1 MSSLKRPP
9 GIRHASAII
18 CTGLLAAALAIAQV
32 DFALMRELAL
42 SRYGPHT
49 AKVVDDW
56 QATIRDIQPLSEL
69 ERLERANDFFNSR
82 IRWRE
87 DAQTW
92 GQSDYWATPLEVMGS
107 GAADCEDFA
116 IAKYAT
122 LVLAGIDIDKLRI
135 TYVKAQRLGEDDP
148 ATSAHMV
155 LAYYPEPSAEPL
167 ILDNLV
173 PQILPASRRTDL
185 IPVYGFNSQGIW
197 VGGASSPAST
207 QPEAKLSRWR
217 DLLHRAS
224 AEGLG

>member
-1 MSSLKRPP
+1 MSSLIKPP
-9 GIRHASAII
+9 GISHASAII
-18 CTGLLAAALAIAQV
+18 CIVLLTAALALAQA

-49 AKVVDDW
+49 AQVVDDW
-56 QATIRDIQPLSEL
+56 QATIQDMKPLSEM
-69 ERLERANDFFNSR
+69 ERLKRANDFFNSR

-87 DAQTW
+87 DVQTW
-92 GQSDYWATPLEVMGS
+92 GRADYWATPLEIMGS

-116 IAKYAT
+116 IAKYTT

-135 TYVKAQRLGEDDP
+135 TYVKAQRLGRGDP

-173 PQILPASRRTDL
+173 PEVLPASKRTDL
-185 IPVYGFNSQGIW
+185 IPVYGFNSRGIW
-197 VGGASSPAST
+197 VGSATSPAST
-207 QPEAKLSRWR
+207 QPAARLSRWR
-217 DLLHRAS
+217 DLLRRAS